1 MLFVQIYADA
11 EGESHFR
18 EIDVPESE
26 QAFGPPPNPTGRLA
40 DFGATTNMF
49 VFTIPAGT
57 VVPAHPAP
65 QAYISV
71 ILDGEVEVIASDGE
85 SRCFRPG
92 KVLFCDDL
100 TGKGHVTRALV
111 ESTGAF
117 INRLSAQAAT
127 P

>member
-85 SRCFRPG
+85 SRCFGRG
-92 KVLFCDDL
+92 NVLFCDDL

-111 ESTGAF
+111 ESTAAF
-117 INRLSAQAAT
+117 INRQSLANS
-127 P
+127 

>member
-1 MLFVQIYADA
+1 MLFLQIYADP

-18 EIDVPESE
+18 EIDVPEAE
-26 QAFGPPPNPTGRLA
+26 RAFGPPPNPTGRLA

-49 VFTIPAGT
+49 VFTVPAGT
-57 VVPAHPAP
+57 LVPAHPAP

-85 SRCFRPG
+85 SRCFGRG
-92 KVLFCDDL
+92 NVLFCDDL

-111 ESTGAF
+111 ESTAAF
-117 INRLSAQAAT
+117 INRQSLANS
-127 P
+127 

>member
-18 EIDVPESE
+18 EIDVPDAE

-40 DFGATTNMF
+40 DFGATSNMF

-57 VVPAHPAP
+57 EVPAHPAP
-65 QAYISV
+65 QAYISI
-71 ILDGEVEVIASDGE
+71 ILGGEVEIIASDGE
-85 SRCFRPG
+85 SRRFGPG
-92 KVLFCDDL
+92 GLLFCDDL
-100 TGKGHVTRALV
+100 TGKGHVTRALS

-117 INRLSAQAAT
+117 INRLSA
-127 P
+127 